1 MVKKRQEGRTQIGN
15 SLLKGYVLLQ
25 ANLRTVL
32 GNQRGDVNTVSIL
45 GWAAVVI
52 TLIVAA
58 HGLLTG
64 WLPDFINS
72 KIIDRANA
80 L

>member
-1 MVKKRQEGRTQIGN
+1 MDYLQKMLLGVRYN
-15 SLLKGYVLLQ
+15 LKGILF
-25 ANLRTVL
+25 NE
-32 GNQRGDVNTVSIL
+32 RGDVNTVSIL

-52 TLIVAA
+52 TLIVLV
-58 HGLLTG
+58 HGILTG
-64 WLPDFINS
+64 WLPTFIET

>member
-1 MVKKRQEGRTQIGN
+1 MDH
-15 SLLKGYVLLQ
+15 LLKMLLRVRY
-25 ANLRTVL
+25 NPMSIL
-32 GNQRGDVNTVSIL
+32 GNERGDVNTVSIL

-52 TLIVAA
+52 TLIVLV
-58 HGLLTG
+58 HGILTG
-64 WLPDFINS
+64 WLPTFIET